1 MARKG
6 AGRLPALK
14 RLIIAFV
21 STLVV
26 GLLVFFPARV
36 AYHWFAPPIV
46 ALSGITGSVWR
57 GSASQANIA
66 GLYLGELRWRMR
78 PLALLRGRA
87 SFDVGANPAGGV
99 LDGNAAIG
107 FNGDL
112 HLAKTRASLPLDAIA
127 GQLRV
132 TGLRGTATADI
143 ERLQLSDGV
152 PVAADGS
159 AEVRGLVLPLV
170 SPQPIG
176 GYRVEFF
183 TQEDGVV
190 ASVEDT
196 DGFVD
201 IAGRL
206 LLTGDRSYEFIGQ
219 LAPKPETP
227 PTVVEQMRFLGSPN
241 ARGQYELRLEGKL

>member
-1 MARKG
+1 MTQDTSQTRI
-6 AGRLPALK
+6 K
-14 RLIIAFV
+14 RLIIAFCV
-21 STLVV
+21 TLVV
-26 GLLVFFPARV
+26 GLVVAFPARV
-36 AYHWFAPPIV
+36 AYHWFAPQTV
-46 ALSGITGSVWR
+46 ALSGISGTVWR
-57 GSASQANIA
+57 GRASQSNIA

-99 LDGNAAIG
+99 IDGNAAIG

-112 HLAKTRASLPLDAIA
+112 HLARTRASLPLDAVA
-127 GQLRV
+127 GLLRV
-132 TGLRGTATADI
+132 AGLRGTATADI
-143 ERLQLSDGV
+143 ERLRLSDGM
-152 PVAADGS
+152 PVAADGT

-170 SPQPIG
+170 SPQSIG

-201 IAGRL
+201 IAGRVL
-206 LLTGDRSYEFIGQ
+206 LGSDRSYEFLGQ
-219 LAPKPETP
+219 LAPKAETP
-227 PTVVEQMRFLGSPN
+227 PAVVDQMRFLGSPN
-241 ARGQYELRLEGKL
+241 SRGQYELRLEGKL